1 MSFNIALSGLQAT
14 TQDLNTI
21 SNNIANAST
30 SGFRGGR
37 SEFAS
42 IYNGGQAGGVGVMST
57 SQNFSKGGSLTY
69 TGRQLDMGIQGE
81 GFFVLKGNDGGAMY
95 ARAGMFHKDSE
106 GFITDPVGS
115 RLQGYSVN
123 AMGRLQTGNVGDL
136 QVQTA
141 SLAAKATTEV
151 RMVSNLDARV
161 DVILPTFSAVPFDP
175 ANNDSYQAIETT
187 TVNDS
192 LGNAHV
198 VNQYYVKTAQN
209 EVTVHYTLD
218 GTLLAGQT
226 TTLKF
231 DSNGVLD
238 PTTTKQPFDIAIPS
252 SSTNLKFDINF
263 DKSTHYAAKYN
274 AFNPKN
280 IDSYHSIGTT
290 SVYDSLGTEHV
301 VTQYYV
307 KTAPNEWTVNYTLD
321 GTLLPD
327 QTTLKFDS
335 KGILDPTTTKDTF
348 DLTLSN
354 GASPLKFDIN
364 FDKSTQYAAKYNNSS
379 LSQDGY
385 TSGELKGVRLDDN
398 GMLYGTYTNGQDQ
411 LQGQVVLANFSNPNG
426 LSAVSNNAWVATN
439 TAGQAII
446 GSPSTGTMGTVTG
459 GYLEGSNVDTTA
471 EMVNLMSAQRNY
483 QSNAKVLDV
492 NSTMQQALLNAI

>member
-95 ARAGMFHKDSE
+95 ARAGMFHKDNQ
-106 GFITDPVGS
+106 GFITDPVGN

-123 AMGRLQTGNVGDL
+123 ATGRLQTGNAGDL

-141 SLAAKATTEV
+141 SLAAKATTNV
-151 RMVSNLDARV
+151 SMVSNLDARV
-161 DVILPTFSAVPFDP
+161 DVIPPAVPAVPFD
-175 ANNDSYQAIETT
+175 
-187 TVNDS
+187 
-192 LGNAHV
+192 
-198 VNQYYVKTAQN
+198 
-209 EVTVHYTLD
+209 
-218 GTLLAGQT
+218 
-226 TTLKF
+226 
-231 DSNGVLD
+231 
-238 PTTTKQPFDIAIPS
+238 
-252 SSTNLKFDINF
+252 
-263 DKSTHYAAKYN
+263 
-274 AFNPKN
+274 PKN

-348 DLTLSN
+348 DLTLGN

-398 GMLYGTYTNGQDQ
+398 GMLYGTYNNGQDQ

-439 TAGQAII
+439 TAGQAIM
-446 GSPSTGTMGTVTG
+446 GAPSTGTMGTVTG

>member
-57 SQNFSKGGSLTY
+57 TQNFSKGGSLTY

-95 ARAGMFHKDSE
+95 ARAGMFHKDSQ

-123 AMGRLQTGNVGDL
+123 ATGRLQTGTVGDL

-151 RMVSNLDARV
+151 NMVSNLDARV
-161 DVILPTFSAVPFDP
+161 DVIPPAAPAVPFD
-175 ANNDSYQAIETT
+175 
-187 TVNDS
+187 
-192 LGNAHV
+192 
-198 VNQYYVKTAQN
+198 
-209 EVTVHYTLD
+209 
-218 GTLLAGQT
+218 
-226 TTLKF
+226 
-231 DSNGVLD
+231 
-238 PTTTKQPFDIAIPS
+238 
-252 SSTNLKFDINF
+252 
-263 DKSTHYAAKYN
+263 
-274 AFNPKN
+274 PKN

-321 GTLLPD
+321 GVLLPD

>member
-95 ARAGMFHKDSE
+95 ARAGMFHKDNQ
-106 GFITDPVGS
+106 GFITDPVGN

-123 AMGRLQTGNVGDL
+123 ATGRLQTGNAGDL

-141 SLAAKATTEV
+141 SLAAKATTNV
-151 RMVSNLDARV
+151 SMVSNLDARV
-161 DVILPTFSAVPFDP
+161 DVIPPVVPAVPFD
-175 ANNDSYQAIETT
+175 
-187 TVNDS
+187 
-192 LGNAHV
+192 
-198 VNQYYVKTAQN
+198 
-209 EVTVHYTLD
+209 
-218 GTLLAGQT
+218 
-226 TTLKF
+226 
-231 DSNGVLD
+231 
-238 PTTTKQPFDIAIPS
+238 
-252 SSTNLKFDINF
+252 
-263 DKSTHYAAKYN
+263 
-274 AFNPKN
+274 PKN

-348 DLTLSN
+348 DLTLGN

-439 TAGQAII
+439 TAGQAIM
-446 GSPSTGTMGTVTG
+446 GAPSTGTMGTVTG

>member
-81 GFFVLKGNDGGAMY
+81 GFFVLKGNDDGAMY
-95 ARAGMFHKDSE
+95 ARAGMFHKDNQ

-123 AMGRLQTGNVGDL
+123 ATGKIQQGNVGDL

-161 DVILPTFSAVPFDP
+161 DVISPTFSVVPFDP
-175 ANNDSYQAIETT
+175 KNSDSYQLVETT
-187 TVNDS
+187 SVNDTS
-192 LGNAHV
+192 GNAHV
-198 VNQYYVKTAQN
+198 LNQYYVKTAPN

-218 GTLLAGQT
+218 GTLLTET
-226 TTLKF
+226 TPLKF
-231 DSNGVLD
+231 ESNGVLD
-238 PTTTKQPFDIAIPS
+238 PTTTKQ
-252 SSTNLKFDINF
+252 TLNLTFNNGETKPNHDINF
-263 DKSTHYAAKYN
+263 DNSTHYAAKYN

>member
-30 SGFRGGR
+30 NGFRGGR

-57 SQNFSKGGSLTY
+57 TQNFSQGGSLTY

-81 GFFVLKGNDGGAMY
+81 GFFVLKGSDGGAMY

-123 AMGRLQTGNVGDL
+123 ATGQLQAGNVGDL
-136 QVQTA
+136 QVQTG
-141 SLAAKATTEV
+141 SLPAKSTTKV
-151 RMVSNLDARV
+151 GLVSNLDARV
-161 DVILPTFSAVPFDP
+161 EPIAVAFDP
-175 ANNDSYQAIETT
+175 
-187 TVNDS
+187 
-192 LGNAHV
+192 
-198 VNQYYVKTAQN
+198 K
-209 EVTVHYTLD
+209 
-218 GTLLAGQT
+218 
-226 TTLKF
+226 
-231 DSNGVLD
+231 
-238 PTTTKQPFDIAIPS
+238 
-252 SSTNLKFDINF
+252 DIN
-263 DKSTHYAAKYN
+263 T
-274 AFNPKN
+274 
-280 IDSYHSIGTT
+280 YHSIGTS
-290 SVYDSLGTEHV
+290 SVYDSLGAEHV

-321 GTLLPD
+321 GAVLPD
-327 QTTLKFDS
+327 TTQLTFDTN
-335 KGILDPTTTKDTF
+335 GVLNPATTKQSL

-354 GASPLKFDIN
+354 GATNLKFDID

-439 TAGQAII
+439 TAGQAIT
-446 GSPSTGTMGTVTG
+446 GAPASGTMGTVTG

-471 EMVNLMSAQRNY
+471 EMVNLMTAQRNY

>member
-30 SGFRGGR
+30 NGFRGGR

-42 IYNGGQAGGVGVMST
+42 IYNGGQAGGVSVMST
-57 SQNFSKGGSLTY
+57 TQNFSKGGSLTY

-81 GFFVLKGNDGGAMY
+81 GFFVLKGTDGGAMY
-95 ARAGMFHKDSE
+95 ARAGMFHKDSQ

-123 AMGRLQTGNVGDL
+123 ATGKIQQGNVGDL

-141 SLAAKATTEV
+141 SLAAKATTQV
-151 RMVSNLDARV
+151 GLVSNLDARV
-161 DVILPTFSAVPFDP
+161 DPITVAFDP
-175 ANNDSYQAIETT
+175 
-187 TVNDS
+187 
-192 LGNAHV
+192 
-198 VNQYYVKTAQN
+198 K
-209 EVTVHYTLD
+209 
-218 GTLLAGQT
+218 
-226 TTLKF
+226 
-231 DSNGVLD
+231 
-238 PTTTKQPFDIAIPS
+238 
-252 SSTNLKFDINF
+252 DIN
-263 DKSTHYAAKYN
+263 
-274 AFNPKN
+274 
-280 IDSYHSIGTT
+280 SYHSIGTT
-290 SVYDSLGTEHV
+290 SVYDSLGAEHV

-321 GTLLPD
+321 GVQLTD
-327 QTTLKFDS
+327 QTTLTFDA
-335 KGILDPTTTKDTF
+335 KGVLDPATTKQAF
-348 DLTLSN
+348 DLTLPN
-354 GASPLKFDIN
+354 GASNLQFEIN

-398 GMLYGTYTNGQDQ
+398 GMLYGTYTNGQEQ
-411 LQGQVVLANFSNPNG
+411 LQGQVILANFSNPNG

-439 TAGQAII
+439 TAGQAIT
-446 GSPSTGTMGTVTG
+446 GAPSTGTMGTVTG

>member
-123 AMGRLQTGNVGDL
+123 ATGKIQQGNVGDL

-141 SLAAKATTEV
+141 SLAAKATTKV
-151 RMVSNLDARV
+151 GLVSNLDARV
-161 DVILPTFSAVPFDP
+161 DPIAVAFDP
-175 ANNDSYQAIETT
+175 
-187 TVNDS
+187 
-192 LGNAHV
+192 
-198 VNQYYVKTAQN
+198 K
-209 EVTVHYTLD
+209 
-218 GTLLAGQT
+218 
-226 TTLKF
+226 
-231 DSNGVLD
+231 
-238 PTTTKQPFDIAIPS
+238 
-252 SSTNLKFDINF
+252 DIN
-263 DKSTHYAAKYN
+263 T
-274 AFNPKN
+274 
-280 IDSYHSIGTT
+280 YHSIGTT

-321 GTLLPD
+321 GTPLPD
-327 QTTLKFDS
+327 KTTLKFDS
-335 KGILDPTTTKDTF
+335 KGILDPATTKQAF
-348 DLTLSN
+348 DLALPN
-354 GASPLKFDIN
+354 GASNLKFDIN

>member
-1 MSFNIALSGLQAT
+1 
-14 TQDLNTI
+14 
-21 SNNIANAST
+21 
-30 SGFRGGR
+30 
-37 SEFAS
+37 
-42 IYNGGQAGGVGVMST
+42 
-57 SQNFSKGGSLTY
+57 
-69 TGRQLDMGIQGE
+69 
-81 GFFVLKGNDGGAMY
+81 
-95 ARAGMFHKDSE
+95 
-106 GFITDPVGS
+106 
-115 RLQGYSVN
+115 
-123 AMGRLQTGNVGDL
+123 
-136 QVQTA
+136 
-141 SLAAKATTEV
+141 
-151 RMVSNLDARV
+151 
-161 DVILPTFSAVPFDP
+161 
-175 ANNDSYQAIETT
+175 
-187 TVNDS
+187 
-192 LGNAHV
+192 
-198 VNQYYVKTAQN
+198 
-209 EVTVHYTLD
+209 
-218 GTLLAGQT
+218 
-226 TTLKF
+226 
-231 DSNGVLD
+231 
-238 PTTTKQPFDIAIPS
+238 
-252 SSTNLKFDINF
+252 
-263 DKSTHYAAKYN
+263 
-274 AFNPKN
+274 
-280 IDSYHSIGTT
+280 
-290 SVYDSLGTEHV
+290 

-348 DLTLSN
+348 DLTLGN

-439 TAGQAII
+439 TAGQAIM
-446 GSPSTGTMGTVTG
+446 GAPSTGTMGTVTG

>member
-30 SGFRGGR
+30 NGFRGGR

-57 SQNFSKGGSLTY
+57 TQNFSQGGSLTY

-81 GFFVLKGNDGGAMY
+81 GFFVLKGSDGGAMY

-123 AMGRLQTGNVGDL
+123 ATGQLQAGNVGDL
-136 QVQTA
+136 QVQTG
-141 SLAAKATTEV
+141 SLPAKSTTKV
-151 RMVSNLDARV
+151 GLVSNLDARV
-161 DVILPTFSAVPFDP
+161 EPIAVAFDP
-175 ANNDSYQAIETT
+175 
-187 TVNDS
+187 
-192 LGNAHV
+192 
-198 VNQYYVKTAQN
+198 K
-209 EVTVHYTLD
+209 
-218 GTLLAGQT
+218 
-226 TTLKF
+226 
-231 DSNGVLD
+231 
-238 PTTTKQPFDIAIPS
+238 
-252 SSTNLKFDINF
+252 DIN
-263 DKSTHYAAKYN
+263 T
-274 AFNPKN
+274 
-280 IDSYHSIGTT
+280 YHSIGTS
-290 SVYDSLGTEHV
+290 SVYDSLGAEHV

-307 KTAPNEWTVNYTLD
+307 KTAANEWTVNYTLD
-321 GTLLPD
+321 GAVLPD
-327 QTTLKFDS
+327 TTQLTFDTN
-335 KGILDPTTTKDTF
+335 GVLNPATTKQSL

-354 GASPLKFDIN
+354 GATNLKFDID

-439 TAGQAII
+439 TAGQAIT
-446 GSPSTGTMGTVTG
+446 GAPATGTMGTVTG

-471 EMVNLMSAQRNY
+471 EMVNLMTAQRNY

>member
-95 ARAGMFHKDSE
+95 ARAGMFHKDSQ

-123 AMGRLQTGNVGDL
+123 ATGRLQTGNVGDL

-141 SLAAKATTEV
+141 SLAAKATTKV
-151 RMVSNLDARV
+151 GLVSNLDARV
-161 DVILPTFSAVPFDP
+161 DPIAVAFDP
-175 ANNDSYQAIETT
+175 
-187 TVNDS
+187 
-192 LGNAHV
+192 
-198 VNQYYVKTAQN
+198 K
-209 EVTVHYTLD
+209 
-218 GTLLAGQT
+218 
-226 TTLKF
+226 
-231 DSNGVLD
+231 
-238 PTTTKQPFDIAIPS
+238 
-252 SSTNLKFDINF
+252 DIN
-263 DKSTHYAAKYN
+263 T
-274 AFNPKN
+274 
-280 IDSYHSIGTT
+280 YHSIGTT

-321 GTLLPD
+321 GTPLPD
-327 QTTLKFDS
+327 KTTLKFDS
-335 KGILDPTTTKDTF
+335 KGILDPATTKQAF
-348 DLTLSN
+348 DLALPN
-354 GASPLKFDIN
+354 GASNLKFDIN

-411 LQGQVVLANFSNPNG
+411 LQGQVILANFSNPNG

-439 TAGQAII
+439 TAGQAIT

>member
-30 SGFRGGR
+30 NGFRGGR

-57 SQNFSKGGSLTY
+57 TQNFSQGGSLTY

-81 GFFVLKGNDGGAMY
+81 GFFVLKGSDGGAMY

-123 AMGRLQTGNVGDL
+123 ATGQLQAGNVGDL
-136 QVQTA
+136 QVQTG
-141 SLAAKATTEV
+141 SLPAKSTTKV
-151 RMVSNLDARV
+151 GLVSNLDARV
-161 DVILPTFSAVPFDP
+161 ELIAVAFDP
-175 ANNDSYQAIETT
+175 
-187 TVNDS
+187 
-192 LGNAHV
+192 
-198 VNQYYVKTAQN
+198 K
-209 EVTVHYTLD
+209 
-218 GTLLAGQT
+218 
-226 TTLKF
+226 
-231 DSNGVLD
+231 
-238 PTTTKQPFDIAIPS
+238 
-252 SSTNLKFDINF
+252 DIN
-263 DKSTHYAAKYN
+263 T
-274 AFNPKN
+274 
-280 IDSYHSIGTT
+280 YHSIGTS
-290 SVYDSLGTEHV
+290 SVYDSLGAEHV

-321 GTLLPD
+321 GAVLPD
-327 QTTLKFDS
+327 TTQLTFDTN
-335 KGILDPTTTKDTF
+335 GVLNPATTKQSL

-354 GASPLKFDIN
+354 GATNLKFDID

-439 TAGQAII
+439 TAGQAIT
-446 GSPSTGTMGTVTG
+446 GAPASGTMGTVTG

-471 EMVNLMSAQRNY
+471 EMVNLMTAQRNY

>member
-95 ARAGMFHKDSE
+95 ARAGMFHKDNQ
-106 GFITDPVGS
+106 GFITDPVGN

-123 AMGRLQTGNVGDL
+123 ATGRLQTGNAGDL

-141 SLAAKATTEV
+141 SLAAKATTNV
-151 RMVSNLDARV
+151 SMVSNLDARV
-161 DVILPTFSAVPFDP
+161 DVIPPAVPAVPFD
-175 ANNDSYQAIETT
+175 
-187 TVNDS
+187 
-192 LGNAHV
+192 
-198 VNQYYVKTAQN
+198 
-209 EVTVHYTLD
+209 
-218 GTLLAGQT
+218 
-226 TTLKF
+226 
-231 DSNGVLD
+231 
-238 PTTTKQPFDIAIPS
+238 
-252 SSTNLKFDINF
+252 
-263 DKSTHYAAKYN
+263 
-274 AFNPKN
+274 PKN

-348 DLTLSN
+348 DLTLGN

-398 GMLYGTYTNGQDQ
+398 GMLYGTYTKGQDQ

-439 TAGQAII
+439 TAGQAIM
-446 GSPSTGTMGTVTG
+446 GAPSTGTMGTVTG

>member
-95 ARAGMFHKDSE
+95 ARAGMFHKDSQ

-123 AMGRLQTGNVGDL
+123 ATGRLQTGNAGDL

-141 SLAAKATTEV
+141 SLAAKATTNV
-151 RMVSNLDARV
+151 SMVSNLDARV
-161 DVILPTFSAVPFDP
+161 DVIPPAVPAVPFD
-175 ANNDSYQAIETT
+175 
-187 TVNDS
+187 
-192 LGNAHV
+192 
-198 VNQYYVKTAQN
+198 
-209 EVTVHYTLD
+209 
-218 GTLLAGQT
+218 
-226 TTLKF
+226 
-231 DSNGVLD
+231 
-238 PTTTKQPFDIAIPS
+238 
-252 SSTNLKFDINF
+252 
-263 DKSTHYAAKYN
+263 
-274 AFNPKN
+274 PKN

-348 DLTLSN
+348 DLTLGN

-385 TSGELKGVRLDDN
+385 TSGDLKGVRLDDN

-439 TAGQAII
+439 TAGQAIM
-446 GSPSTGTMGTVTG
+446 GAPSTGTMGTVTG

>member
-30 SGFRGGR
+30 NGFRGGR

-42 IYNGGQAGGVGVMST
+42 IYNGGQAGGVSVMST
-57 SQNFSKGGSLTY
+57 TQNFSKGGSLTY

-81 GFFVLKGNDGGAMY
+81 GFFVLKGTDGGAMY
-95 ARAGMFHKDSE
+95 ARAGMFHKDSQ

-123 AMGRLQTGNVGDL
+123 ATGKIQQGNVGDL

-141 SLAAKATTEV
+141 SLAAKATTQV
-151 RMVSNLDARV
+151 GLVSNLDARV
-161 DVILPTFSAVPFDP
+161 DLIAVAFDP
-175 ANNDSYQAIETT
+175 
-187 TVNDS
+187 
-192 LGNAHV
+192 
-198 VNQYYVKTAQN
+198 K
-209 EVTVHYTLD
+209 
-218 GTLLAGQT
+218 
-226 TTLKF
+226 
-231 DSNGVLD
+231 
-238 PTTTKQPFDIAIPS
+238 
-252 SSTNLKFDINF
+252 DIN
-263 DKSTHYAAKYN
+263 
-274 AFNPKN
+274 
-280 IDSYHSIGTT
+280 SYHSIGTT
-290 SVYDSLGTEHV
+290 SVYDSLGAEHV

-321 GTLLPD
+321 GVQLTE
-327 QTTLKFDS
+327 QTTLTFDA
-335 KGILDPTTTKDTF
+335 KGVLDPATTKQAF
-348 DLTLSN
+348 DLTLPN
-354 GASPLKFDIN
+354 GASNLQFEIN

-398 GMLYGTYTNGQDQ
+398 GMLYGTYTNGQEQ
-411 LQGQVVLANFSNPNG
+411 LQGQVILANFSNPNG

-439 TAGQAII
+439 TAGQAIT
-446 GSPSTGTMGTVTG
+446 GAPSTGTMGTVTG

>member
-123 AMGRLQTGNVGDL
+123 ATGKIQQGNVGDL

-141 SLAAKATTEV
+141 SLAAKATTKV
-151 RMVSNLDARV
+151 GLVSNLDARV
-161 DVILPTFSAVPFDP
+161 DPIAVAFDP
-175 ANNDSYQAIETT
+175 
-187 TVNDS
+187 
-192 LGNAHV
+192 
-198 VNQYYVKTAQN
+198 K
-209 EVTVHYTLD
+209 
-218 GTLLAGQT
+218 
-226 TTLKF
+226 
-231 DSNGVLD
+231 
-238 PTTTKQPFDIAIPS
+238 
-252 SSTNLKFDINF
+252 DIN
-263 DKSTHYAAKYN
+263 T
-274 AFNPKN
+274 
-280 IDSYHSIGTT
+280 YHSIGTT

-321 GTLLPD
+321 GTPLPD
-327 QTTLKFDS
+327 KTTLKFDS
-335 KGILDPTTTKDTF
+335 KGILDPATTKQAF
-348 DLTLSN
+348 DLALPN
-354 GASPLKFDIN
+354 GASNLKFDIN

-411 LQGQVVLANFSNPNG
+411 LQGQVILANFSNPNG

-439 TAGQAII
+439 TAGQAIT

>member
-123 AMGRLQTGNVGDL
+123 ATGRLQTGNAGDL

-141 SLAAKATTEV
+141 SLAAKATTNV
-151 RMVSNLDARV
+151 SMVSNLDARV
-161 DVILPTFSAVPFDP
+161 DVIPPAVPAVPFD
-175 ANNDSYQAIETT
+175 
-187 TVNDS
+187 
-192 LGNAHV
+192 
-198 VNQYYVKTAQN
+198 
-209 EVTVHYTLD
+209 
-218 GTLLAGQT
+218 
-226 TTLKF
+226 
-231 DSNGVLD
+231 
-238 PTTTKQPFDIAIPS
+238 
-252 SSTNLKFDINF
+252 
-263 DKSTHYAAKYN
+263 
-274 AFNPKN
+274 PKN

-364 FDKSTQYAAKYNNSS
+364 FDKSTQYSAKYNNSS

>member
-30 SGFRGGR
+30 NGFRGGR

-57 SQNFSKGGSLTY
+57 TQNFSQGGSLTY

-81 GFFVLKGNDGGAMY
+81 GFFVLKGSDGGAMY

-123 AMGRLQTGNVGDL
+123 ATGQLQAGNVGDL
-136 QVQTA
+136 QVQTG
-141 SLAAKATTEV
+141 SLPAKSTTKV
-151 RMVSNLDARV
+151 GLVSNLDARV
-161 DVILPTFSAVPFDP
+161 EPIAVAFDP
-175 ANNDSYQAIETT
+175 
-187 TVNDS
+187 
-192 LGNAHV
+192 
-198 VNQYYVKTAQN
+198 K
-209 EVTVHYTLD
+209 
-218 GTLLAGQT
+218 
-226 TTLKF
+226 
-231 DSNGVLD
+231 
-238 PTTTKQPFDIAIPS
+238 
-252 SSTNLKFDINF
+252 DIN
-263 DKSTHYAAKYN
+263 T
-274 AFNPKN
+274 
-280 IDSYHSIGTT
+280 YHSIGTS
-290 SVYDSLGTEHV
+290 SVYDSLGAEHV

-307 KTAPNEWTVNYTLD
+307 KTAANEWTVNYTLD
-321 GTLLPD
+321 GAVLPD
-327 QTTLKFDS
+327 TTQLTFDTN
-335 KGILDPTTTKDTF
+335 GVLNPATTKQSL

-354 GASPLKFDIN
+354 GATNLKFDID

-439 TAGQAII
+439 TAGQAIT
-446 GSPSTGTMGTVTG
+446 GAPASGTMGTVSG

-471 EMVNLMSAQRNY
+471 EMVNLMTAQRNY

>member
-30 SGFRGGR
+30 NGFRGGR

-42 IYNGGQAGGVGVMST
+42 IYNGGQAGGVSVMST
-57 SQNFSKGGSLTY
+57 TQNFSKGGSLTY

-81 GFFVLKGNDGGAMY
+81 GFFVLKGTDGGAMY
-95 ARAGMFHKDSE
+95 ARAGMFHKDSQ

-123 AMGRLQTGNVGDL
+123 ATGKIQQGNVGDL

-141 SLAAKATTEV
+141 SLAAKATTQV
-151 RMVSNLDARV
+151 GLVSNLDARV
-161 DVILPTFSAVPFDP
+161 DPIAVAFDP
-175 ANNDSYQAIETT
+175 
-187 TVNDS
+187 
-192 LGNAHV
+192 
-198 VNQYYVKTAQN
+198 K
-209 EVTVHYTLD
+209 
-218 GTLLAGQT
+218 
-226 TTLKF
+226 
-231 DSNGVLD
+231 
-238 PTTTKQPFDIAIPS
+238 
-252 SSTNLKFDINF
+252 DIN
-263 DKSTHYAAKYN
+263 
-274 AFNPKN
+274 
-280 IDSYHSIGTT
+280 SYHSIGTT
-290 SVYDSLGTEHV
+290 SVYDSLGAEHV

-321 GTLLPD
+321 GVQLTE
-327 QTTLKFDS
+327 QTTLTFDA
-335 KGILDPTTTKDTF
+335 KGVLDPATTKQAF
-348 DLTLSN
+348 DLTLPN
-354 GASPLKFDIN
+354 GASNLQFEIN

-398 GMLYGTYTNGQDQ
+398 GMLYGTYTNGQEQ
-411 LQGQVVLANFSNPNG
+411 LQGQVILANFSNPNG

-439 TAGQAII
+439 TAGQAIT
-446 GSPSTGTMGTVTG
+446 GAPSTGTMGTVTG

>member
-57 SQNFSKGGSLTY
+57 TQNFSKGGSLTY

-95 ARAGMFHKDSE
+95 ARAGMFHKDSQ

-123 AMGRLQTGNVGDL
+123 ATGRLQTGTVGDL

-151 RMVSNLDARV
+151 NMVSNLDARV
-161 DVILPTFSAVPFDP
+161 DVIPPAVPAVPFD
-175 ANNDSYQAIETT
+175 
-187 TVNDS
+187 
-192 LGNAHV
+192 
-198 VNQYYVKTAQN
+198 
-209 EVTVHYTLD
+209 
-218 GTLLAGQT
+218 
-226 TTLKF
+226 
-231 DSNGVLD
+231 
-238 PTTTKQPFDIAIPS
+238 
-252 SSTNLKFDINF
+252 
-263 DKSTHYAAKYN
+263 
-274 AFNPKN
+274 PKN

-321 GTLLPD
+321 GVLLPD

>member
-30 SGFRGGR
+30 NGFRGGR

-57 SQNFSKGGSLTY
+57 TQNFSQGGSLTY

-81 GFFVLKGNDGGAMY
+81 GFFVLKGSDGGAMY

-123 AMGRLQTGNVGDL
+123 ATGQLQAGNVGDL
-136 QVQTA
+136 QVQTG
-141 SLAAKATTEV
+141 SLPAKSTTKV
-151 RMVSNLDARV
+151 GLVSNLDARV
-161 DVILPTFSAVPFDP
+161 EPIAVAFDP
-175 ANNDSYQAIETT
+175 
-187 TVNDS
+187 
-192 LGNAHV
+192 
-198 VNQYYVKTAQN
+198 K
-209 EVTVHYTLD
+209 
-218 GTLLAGQT
+218 
-226 TTLKF
+226 
-231 DSNGVLD
+231 
-238 PTTTKQPFDIAIPS
+238 
-252 SSTNLKFDINF
+252 DIN
-263 DKSTHYAAKYN
+263 T
-274 AFNPKN
+274 
-280 IDSYHSIGTT
+280 YHSIGTS
-290 SVYDSLGTEHV
+290 SVYDSLGAEHV

-321 GTLLPD
+321 GAVLPD
-327 QTTLKFDS
+327 
-335 KGILDPTTTKDTF
+335 TTKLTFDTNGVLNPATTKQSL

-354 GASPLKFDIN
+354 GATNLKFDID

-439 TAGQAII
+439 TAGQAIT
-446 GSPSTGTMGTVTG
+446 GAPASGTMGTVTG

-471 EMVNLMSAQRNY
+471 EMVNLMTAQRNY

>member
-57 SQNFSKGGSLTY
+57 TQNFSKGGSLTY

-95 ARAGMFHKDSE
+95 ARAGMFHKDSQ

-151 RMVSNLDARV
+151 NMVSNLDARV
-161 DVILPTFSAVPFDP
+161 DVIPPAVPAVPFD
-175 ANNDSYQAIETT
+175 
-187 TVNDS
+187 
-192 LGNAHV
+192 
-198 VNQYYVKTAQN
+198 
-209 EVTVHYTLD
+209 
-218 GTLLAGQT
+218 
-226 TTLKF
+226 
-231 DSNGVLD
+231 
-238 PTTTKQPFDIAIPS
+238 
-252 SSTNLKFDINF
+252 
-263 DKSTHYAAKYN
+263 
-274 AFNPKN
+274 PKN

>member
-42 IYNGGQAGGVGVMST
+42 IYNGSQAGGVGVMST

-95 ARAGMFHKDSE
+95 ARAGMFHKDNQ
-106 GFITDPVGS
+106 GFITDPVGN

-123 AMGRLQTGNVGDL
+123 ATGRLQTGNAGDL

-141 SLAAKATTEV
+141 SLAAKATTNV
-151 RMVSNLDARV
+151 SMVSNLDARV
-161 DVILPTFSAVPFDP
+161 DVIPPAVPAVPFD
-175 ANNDSYQAIETT
+175 
-187 TVNDS
+187 
-192 LGNAHV
+192 
-198 VNQYYVKTAQN
+198 
-209 EVTVHYTLD
+209 
-218 GTLLAGQT
+218 
-226 TTLKF
+226 
-231 DSNGVLD
+231 
-238 PTTTKQPFDIAIPS
+238 
-252 SSTNLKFDINF
+252 
-263 DKSTHYAAKYN
+263 
-274 AFNPKN
+274 PKN

-348 DLTLSN
+348 DLTLGN

-439 TAGQAII
+439 TAGQAIM
-446 GSPSTGTMGTVTG
+446 GAPSTGTMGTVTG

>member
-30 SGFRGGR
+30 NGFRGGR

-42 IYNGGQAGGVGVMST
+42 IYNGGQAGGVSVMST
-57 SQNFSKGGSLTY
+57 TQNFSKGGSLTY

-81 GFFVLKGNDGGAMY
+81 GFFVLKGTDGGAMY
-95 ARAGMFHKDSE
+95 ARAGMFHKDSQ
-106 GFITDPVGS
+106 GFIIDPVGS

-123 AMGRLQTGNVGDL
+123 ATGKIQQGNVGDL

-141 SLAAKATTEV
+141 SLAAKATTQV
-151 RMVSNLDARV
+151 GLVSNLDARV
-161 DVILPTFSAVPFDP
+161 DPIAVAFDP
-175 ANNDSYQAIETT
+175 
-187 TVNDS
+187 
-192 LGNAHV
+192 
-198 VNQYYVKTAQN
+198 K
-209 EVTVHYTLD
+209 
-218 GTLLAGQT
+218 
-226 TTLKF
+226 
-231 DSNGVLD
+231 
-238 PTTTKQPFDIAIPS
+238 
-252 SSTNLKFDINF
+252 DIN
-263 DKSTHYAAKYN
+263 
-274 AFNPKN
+274 
-280 IDSYHSIGTT
+280 SYHSIGTT
-290 SVYDSLGTEHV
+290 SVYDSLGAEHV

-321 GTLLPD
+321 GVQLTE
-327 QTTLKFDS
+327 QTTLTFDA
-335 KGILDPTTTKDTF
+335 KGVLDPSTTKQTF
-348 DLTLSN
+348 DLALPN
-354 GASPLKFDIN
+354 GASNLQFEIN

-398 GMLYGTYTNGQDQ
+398 GMLYGTYTNGQEQ
-411 LQGQVVLANFSNPNG
+411 LQGQVILANFSNPNG

-439 TAGQAII
+439 TAGQAIT
-446 GSPSTGTMGTVTG
+446 GAPSTGTMGTVTG

>member
-30 SGFRGGR
+30 NGFRGGR

-42 IYNGGQAGGVGVMST
+42 IYNGGQAGGVSVMST
-57 SQNFSKGGSLTY
+57 TQNFSKGGSLTY

-81 GFFVLKGNDGGAMY
+81 GFFVLKGTDGGAMY
-95 ARAGMFHKDSE
+95 ARAGMFHKDSQ

-123 AMGRLQTGNVGDL
+123 ATGKIQQGNVGDL

-141 SLAAKATTEV
+141 SLAAKATTQV
-151 RMVSNLDARV
+151 GLVSNLDARV
-161 DVILPTFSAVPFDP
+161 DPIAVAFDP
-175 ANNDSYQAIETT
+175 
-187 TVNDS
+187 
-192 LGNAHV
+192 
-198 VNQYYVKTAQN
+198 K
-209 EVTVHYTLD
+209 
-218 GTLLAGQT
+218 
-226 TTLKF
+226 
-231 DSNGVLD
+231 
-238 PTTTKQPFDIAIPS
+238 
-252 SSTNLKFDINF
+252 DIN
-263 DKSTHYAAKYN
+263 
-274 AFNPKN
+274 
-280 IDSYHSIGTT
+280 SYHSIGTT
-290 SVYDSLGTEHV
+290 SVYDSLGAEHV

-321 GTLLPD
+321 GVQLTE
-327 QTTLKFDS
+327 QTTLTFDA
-335 KGILDPTTTKDTF
+335 KGVLDPTTTKQAF
-348 DLTLSN
+348 DLTLPN
-354 GASPLKFDIN
+354 GASNLQFEIN

-398 GMLYGTYTNGQDQ
+398 GMLYGTYTNGQEQ
-411 LQGQVVLANFSNPNG
+411 LQGQVILANFSNPNG

-439 TAGQAII
+439 TAGQAIT
-446 GSPSTGTMGTVTG
+446 GAPSTGTMGTVTG

>member
-95 ARAGMFHKDSE
+95 ARAGMFHKDNQ
-106 GFITDPVGS
+106 GFITDPVGN

-123 AMGRLQTGNVGDL
+123 ATGRLQTGNAGDL

-141 SLAAKATTEV
+141 SLAAKATTNV
-151 RMVSNLDARV
+151 SMVSNLDARV
-161 DVILPTFSAVPFDP
+161 DVIPPAVPAVPFD
-175 ANNDSYQAIETT
+175 
-187 TVNDS
+187 
-192 LGNAHV
+192 
-198 VNQYYVKTAQN
+198 
-209 EVTVHYTLD
+209 
-218 GTLLAGQT
+218 
-226 TTLKF
+226 
-231 DSNGVLD
+231 
-238 PTTTKQPFDIAIPS
+238 
-252 SSTNLKFDINF
+252 
-263 DKSTHYAAKYN
+263 
-274 AFNPKN
+274 PKN

-348 DLTLSN
+348 DLTLGN
-354 GASPLKFDIN
+354 GASQLKFDIN

-439 TAGQAII
+439 TAGQAIM
-446 GSPSTGTMGTVTG
+446 GAPSTGTMGTVTG

>member
-30 SGFRGGR
+30 NGFRGGR

-57 SQNFSKGGSLTY
+57 TQNFSQGGSLTY

-81 GFFVLKGNDGGAMY
+81 GFFVLKGSDGGAMY

-123 AMGRLQTGNVGDL
+123 ATGQLQAGNVGDL
-136 QVQTA
+136 QVQTG
-141 SLAAKATTEV
+141 SLPAKSTTKV
-151 RMVSNLDARV
+151 GLVSNLDARV
-161 DVILPTFSAVPFDP
+161 EPIAVAFDP
-175 ANNDSYQAIETT
+175 
-187 TVNDS
+187 
-192 LGNAHV
+192 
-198 VNQYYVKTAQN
+198 K
-209 EVTVHYTLD
+209 
-218 GTLLAGQT
+218 
-226 TTLKF
+226 
-231 DSNGVLD
+231 
-238 PTTTKQPFDIAIPS
+238 
-252 SSTNLKFDINF
+252 DIN
-263 DKSTHYAAKYN
+263 T
-274 AFNPKN
+274 
-280 IDSYHSIGTT
+280 YHSIGTS
-290 SVYDSLGTEHV
+290 SVYDSLGAEHV

-307 KTAPNEWTVNYTLD
+307 KTAANEWTVNYTLD
-321 GTLLPD
+321 GAVLPD
-327 QTTLKFDS
+327 TTQLTFDTN
-335 KGILDPTTTKDTF
+335 GVLNPATTKQPL

-354 GASPLKFDIN
+354 GATNLKFDID

-439 TAGQAII
+439 TAGQAIT
-446 GSPSTGTMGTVTG
+446 GAPASGTMGTVTG

-471 EMVNLMSAQRNY
+471 EMVNLMTAQRNY

>member
-30 SGFRGGR
+30 NGFRGGR

-57 SQNFSKGGSLTY
+57 TQNFSQGGSLTY

-81 GFFVLKGNDGGAMY
+81 GFFVLKGSDGGAMY

-123 AMGRLQTGNVGDL
+123 ATGQLQAGNVGDL
-136 QVQTA
+136 QVRTG
-141 SLAAKATTEV
+141 SLPAKSTTKV
-151 RMVSNLDARV
+151 GLVSNLDARV
-161 DVILPTFSAVPFDP
+161 EPIAVAFDP
-175 ANNDSYQAIETT
+175 
-187 TVNDS
+187 
-192 LGNAHV
+192 
-198 VNQYYVKTAQN
+198 K
-209 EVTVHYTLD
+209 
-218 GTLLAGQT
+218 
-226 TTLKF
+226 
-231 DSNGVLD
+231 
-238 PTTTKQPFDIAIPS
+238 
-252 SSTNLKFDINF
+252 DIN
-263 DKSTHYAAKYN
+263 T
-274 AFNPKN
+274 
-280 IDSYHSIGTT
+280 YHSIGTS
-290 SVYDSLGTEHV
+290 SVYDSLGAEHV

-307 KTAPNEWTVNYTLD
+307 KTAANEWTVNYTLD
-321 GTLLPD
+321 GAVLPD
-327 QTTLKFDS
+327 TTQLTFDTN
-335 KGILDPTTTKDTF
+335 GVLNPATTKQSL

-354 GASPLKFDIN
+354 GATNLKFDID

-439 TAGQAII
+439 TAGQAIT
-446 GSPSTGTMGTVTG
+446 GAPATGTMGTVTG

-471 EMVNLMSAQRNY
+471 EMVNLMTAQRNY

>member
-42 IYNGGQAGGVGVMST
+42 IYNGGQAGGVSVMST
-57 SQNFSKGGSLTY
+57 TQNFSKGGSLTY

-95 ARAGMFHKDSE
+95 ARAGMFHKDSQ

-151 RMVSNLDARV
+151 NMVSNLDARV
-161 DVILPTFSAVPFDP
+161 DVIPPAVPAVPFD
-175 ANNDSYQAIETT
+175 
-187 TVNDS
+187 
-192 LGNAHV
+192 
-198 VNQYYVKTAQN
+198 
-209 EVTVHYTLD
+209 
-218 GTLLAGQT
+218 
-226 TTLKF
+226 
-231 DSNGVLD
+231 
-238 PTTTKQPFDIAIPS
+238 
-252 SSTNLKFDINF
+252 
-263 DKSTHYAAKYN
+263 
-274 AFNPKN
+274 PKN

>member
-30 SGFRGGR
+30 NGFRGGR

-57 SQNFSKGGSLTY
+57 TQNFSQGGSLTY

-81 GFFVLKGNDGGAMY
+81 GFFVLKGSDGGAMY

-123 AMGRLQTGNVGDL
+123 ATGQLQAGNVGDL
-136 QVQTA
+136 QVQTG
-141 SLAAKATTEV
+141 SLPAKSTTKV
-151 RMVSNLDARV
+151 GLVSNLDARV
-161 DVILPTFSAVPFDP
+161 EPIAVAFDP
-175 ANNDSYQAIETT
+175 
-187 TVNDS
+187 
-192 LGNAHV
+192 
-198 VNQYYVKTAQN
+198 K
-209 EVTVHYTLD
+209 
-218 GTLLAGQT
+218 
-226 TTLKF
+226 
-231 DSNGVLD
+231 
-238 PTTTKQPFDIAIPS
+238 
-252 SSTNLKFDINF
+252 DIN
-263 DKSTHYAAKYN
+263 T
-274 AFNPKN
+274 
-280 IDSYHSIGTT
+280 YHSIGTS
-290 SVYDSLGTEHV
+290 SVYDSLGAEHV

-321 GTLLPD
+321 GAVLPD
-327 QTTLKFDS
+327 
-335 KGILDPTTTKDTF
+335 TTKLTFDTNGVLNPATTKQPL

-354 GASPLKFDIN
+354 GATNLKFDID

-439 TAGQAII
+439 TAGQAIT
-446 GSPSTGTMGTVTG
+446 GAPASGTMGTVTG

-471 EMVNLMSAQRNY
+471 EMVNLMTAQRNY